1 MLSLSLCVKLLAN
14 PAKHLFAET
23 CKAKPG
29 KAGLSTLC
37 IPRKF
42 AAALSC
48 IFRVE
53 SNILSVQVG
62 RPVGRCPWAESYLQL
77 DQR

>member
-1 MLSLSLCVKLLAN
+1 MQSLSLCVKLLAN
-14 PAKHLFAET
+14 PAKHLFAEI

-29 KAGLSTLC
+29 KVSLGTLC
-37 IPRKF
+37 IPHKF

-62 RPVGRCPWAESYLQL
+62 RPVSRCPWAESYLQL